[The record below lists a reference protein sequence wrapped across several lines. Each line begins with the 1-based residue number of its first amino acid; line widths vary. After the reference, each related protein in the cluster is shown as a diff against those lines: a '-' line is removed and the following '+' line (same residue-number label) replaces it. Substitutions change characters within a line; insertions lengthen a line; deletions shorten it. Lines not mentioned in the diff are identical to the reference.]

1 MSSGTLQPEPTPIR
15 ACTIS
20 RDVTNFDLLIDDM
33 EAILGESWGDLG
45 FEEVLAF
52 LDQPDAETLE
62 FVAIALDDDDADD
75 LANITA
81 IITSARAKGI
91 KSIIV
96 AEDLSTATLHQLL
109 RNGADEFI
117 PYPLPENELAQVV
130 ERLRQPEPVAAA
142 PTPQEHRP
150 TLVATGDRDGVIFP
164 VHGLAGGTGAT
175 TFAVNLAWELAN
187 IQTDKPPRVCLLD
200 LDLQYGAA
208 ATYLDLPRRDSVLE
222 MLQDTE
228 SMDNDVFMQALL
240 AFNDRLHVMTAPSE
254 IVPLDL
260 VDQTDIG
267 RILAAARANFDFV
280 VVDMPKTLVQWTE
293 TVLLESHV
301 YFAVMELD
309 LRSAQ
314 NALRLKKA
322 LQAEDLPFEKLRF
335 AINRSPGLMDVT
347 GRSRIKRLSESLNLT
362 INIQLPDGGKT
373 IAQAGDH
380 GVPLSD
386 ASPKNPLRKEILK
399 LAESLFDLSHDDAEA
414 A

>member
-45 FEEVLAF
+45 FEDSLAF

-62 FVAIALDDDDADD
+62 FVAIALDDEDAEEIGT
-75 LANITA
+75 ITA
-81 IITSARAKGI
+81 IIASAKGKGI

-130 ERLRQPEPVAAA
+130 ERLRQPDPVVAM

-150 TLVATGDRDGVIFP
+150 TLAATGDRDGVIFP
-164 VHGLAGGTGAT
+164 VHGLSGGSGST

-200 LDLQYGAA
+200 LDLQYGSA
-208 ATYLDLPRRDSVLE
+208 ATYLDLPRRDAVLE

-240 AFNDRLHVMTAPSE
+240 SFNDKLHVMTAPSE

-322 LQAEDLPFEKLRF
+322 LQAEELPFEKLRF

-347 GRSRIKRLSESLNLT
+347 GRSRVKRLSESLNIA

-399 LAESLFDLSHDDAEA
+399 LAESLFDLNDDDAEA